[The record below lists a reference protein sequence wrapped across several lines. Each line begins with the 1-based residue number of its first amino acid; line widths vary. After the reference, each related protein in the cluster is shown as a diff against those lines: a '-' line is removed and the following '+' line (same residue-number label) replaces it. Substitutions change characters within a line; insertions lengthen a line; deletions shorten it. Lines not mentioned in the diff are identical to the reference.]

1 MLSLAWALSVPGV
14 LAPVG
19 GLEAQISLDR
29 GLVGNGLELRTLD
42 GEKRVL
48 LVGAHPDD
56 EDTALLTA
64 LARGM
69 GAKTAYLSLTRGDG
83 GQNLIGPEL
92 GEGLGVIR
100 TGELLAARE
109 LDGGRQFFTRAFDYG
124 FSKSADEAFGK
135 WPREALLRDVVWV
148 VRSFRPHVIVSIFSG
163 TPADGHGQHQAAG
176 ILAAEAFEAAAD
188 PDRFPEMAAL
198 GVEPW
203 QVGKLYRRPRGDD
216 GTHTLETGRFDPLL
230 GRSHFQLAMESRSQH
245 RSQDMG
251 VAQPPGGRTTEL
263 LLVQAAPG
271 IDPTDPGF
279 FAGIDTTL
287 IAGVE
292 VLDAASRR
300 AVEEGVA
307 RYRIGLER
315 AAEAMDPAQP
325 WGSANS
331 LAEGLASLREAEAVA
346 RRAAPGSELARIL
359 SRRTEAAEGALLG
372 AAGVTLNV
380 VSADDLV
387 VPGGEVELEVQLWNG
402 GEARIRNAVPRLV
415 LPEGWSAEE
424 VAIEGGDRGMMGFFG
439 RGVEGTQL
447 TADGDLV
454 PGALARW
461 RYRVRIPGD
470 AEVSDLYFREV
481 PRDGEM
487 YRWPDDR
494 PELWGL
500 PKDPPT
506 LAGGVDFTLATTA
519 QALPVS
525 AEAPARYVGVDKAT
539 GQFEKP
545 VLVVPAVWVAADPG
559 SMVWPAGSDE
569 VRQVRVRLTGQAED
583 GVAGQLRLEAPEGW
597 QVTPAAQPFDLR
609 TPGAEITAT
618 FQLRARDVTPGRHT
632 FRAVAEADD
641 GRSFDEGVTLIDYP
655 HIERTAMVD
664 PATLQVSVFQVAAA
678 PVEVGY
684 LMGSGDDGMRALEQM
699 GVSVREVTPAE
710 IASGVPGDLDV
721 LVLGIRVYETRPEV
735 AGINDRIL
743 DFARSGG
750 TVVVQYNKY
759 EYPAGGFAPYPVS
772 MGPPAPR
779 VTDEGS
785 PVEILDPDSP
795 VIDGPN
801 LITEADFE
809 GWVQERGLYF
819 LDDWDDPFEPVLAF
833 TDPGEEPALGSLLVA
848 PVGEGRYVYT
858 GISFFRQFPAG
869 VPGAHRLFANLISLG
884 AEGSTPI
891 SDPER

>member
-1 MLSLAWALSVPGV
+1 MCVWGLLAT
-14 LAPVG
+14 VG
-19 GLEAQISLDR
+19 GVEAQVSLDQ
-29 GLVGNGLELRTLD
+29 GIVGNGLELRTLD

-48 LVGAHPDD
+48 LIGAHPDD

-69 GAKTAYLSLTRGDG
+69 GVETAYLSLTRGDG

-100 TGELLAARE
+100 TGELLAARK

-124 FSKSADEAFGK
+124 FSKTADEAFGK
-135 WPREALLRDVVWV
+135 WSREALLRDVVWV
-148 VRSFRPHVIVSIFSG
+148 VRTFRPHVIVSIFSG

-176 ILAAEAFEAAAD
+176 ILAAEAFDAAAD
-188 PDRFPEMAAL
+188 PERFPEMAAL
-198 GVEPW
+198 GVGPW
-203 QVGKLYRRPRGDD
+203 QVGKLYRRPRGGA
-216 GTHTLETGRFDPLL
+216 GTHTLETGSFDPLL

-263 LLVQAAPG
+263 ALVKAAPG
-271 IDPTDPGF
+271 IDESDPGF

-315 AAEAMDPAQP
+315 AAESLDPAEP
-325 WGSANS
+325 WASANP
-331 LAEGLASLREAEAVA
+331 LAQGLASLREAEAVA
-346 RRAAPGSELARIL
+346 RRAAPASELARIL
-359 SRRTEAAEGALLG
+359 SRRMEAAESALLG

-380 VSADDLV
+380 VSTDDLV
-387 VPGGEVELEVQLWNG
+387 VPGGSVDVEVQLWNG
-402 GEARIRNAVPRLV
+402 GQARIRNAAPRLI
-415 LPEGWSAEE
+415 LPEGWSADEMPVE
-424 VAIEGGDRGMMGFFG
+424 SGDGGRGFFG

-447 TADGDLV
+447 TADGDLA

-470 AEVSDLYFREV
+470 AQLSDLYFREAS
-481 PRDGEM
+481 RDGEL

-500 PKDPPT
+500 PKDPPV
-506 LAGGVDFTLATTA
+506 LAARVDFTLATMD

-569 VRQVRVRLTGQAED
+569 VRQVRVRLTGQAQE
-583 GVAGQLRLEAPEGW
+583 GVAGRLRLEVPEGW
-597 QVTPAAQPFDLR
+597 EVTPATQPFDLR
-609 TPGAEITAT
+609 TPGAEVTAT
-618 FQLRARDVTPGRHT
+618 FEVQAQEVTPGRHT

-641 GRSFDEGVTLIDYP
+641 GRTFDRSVSLIDYP
-655 HIERTAMVD
+655 HIERTAMMD
-664 PATLQVSVFQVAAA
+664 PATLQVSVFEVAAA
-678 PVEVGY
+678 PVTVGY

-699 GVSVREVTPAE
+699 GVSVREVTPSE

-779 VTDEGS
+779 VTDEDS
-785 PVEILDPDSP
+785 PVEILDPASP

-801 LITEADFE
+801 RITDADFE

-819 LDDWDDPFEPVLAF
+819 LAEWDEAFEPVVAF
-833 TDPGEEPALGSLLVA
+833 TDPGEEPARGGLLVA
-848 PVGEGRYVYT
+848 PLGEGLYVYT

-869 VPGAHRLFANLISLG
+869 VPGAYRLFANLISLG
-884 AEGSTPI
+884 AEAGPPI